1 MINNRLQ
8 FKQTNIN
15 YSHKSKD
22 RNIYI
27 DNINVWT
34 SNPLIAGNSK
44 LSNKILIF
52 DLLAGN
58 TCTNCKQCSKTCYAI
73 KDQNRYPTVWN
84 KRAINT
90 YLVHSQLFYLQQL
103 IIKQLKNTKKDIIR
117 IHSSGDFISQNYID
131 MWTNIALVF
140 SDKHF
145 YSYTKVFNK
154 YSFNGFLSLKN
165 TNIVNSIL
173 PDNSINYGSLKY
185 IVNKAKQ
192 FNIDICPYGIIKES
206 VKCGDTCCKC
216 LHNEYMLFL
225 KH

>member
-1 MINNRLQ
+1 
-8 FKQTNIN
+8 
-15 YSHKSKD
+15 
-22 RNIYI
+22 
-27 DNINVWT
+27 
-34 SNPLIAGNSK
+34 
-44 LSNKILIF
+44 
-52 DLLAGN
+52 
-58 TCTNCKQCSKTCYAI
+58 
-73 KDQNRYPTVWN
+73 
-84 KRAINT
+84 
-90 YLVHSQLFYLQQL
+90 
-103 IIKQLKNTKKDIIR
+103 
-117 IHSSGDFISQNYID
+117 

-185 IVNKAKQ
+185 VVNKAKQ